1 MCTVLVSLGSLAI
14 PSAPSS
20 PSFFPSLLRSAP
32 FLFSLP
38 FAFHLSYTHIHMDSS
53 LSSIRGSSEDHHCA
67 PYKTADSG
75 INNSV
80 AANAATPDLTPSPP
94 QHDLPPT
101 VEKKAVDSNKS
112 HPAPLPIK
120 EESTPAQ
127 PRATQDSD
135 DPDSSSNSILDTA
148 VRFLASRDDR
158 ERTIAAAVIGLVVVR
173 YSLLTFLNWTTI
185 LVAVLSMGL
194 GGFVAAF
201 YLLAAP
207 ETTRLKR
214 ASAIANFGKHHDQR
228 FEIVDGVPS
237 WPTVSQKDDPVPES
251 TSLAVG
257 KSVDL
262 QRVNISPEI
271 DPVVEEMIS
280 YTLRDF
286 VNVPVGLVAVGQHNV
301 PLRAS
306 LVAMA
311 MNLSSRLTNMR
322 LPETALLAVF
332 GLQNNFI
339 VHLRAYR
346 ELRAS
351 RMPIEQYVST
361 HANPDS
367 VLGRC
372 YHKEERLKQFRSTAK
387 AVCQALVSKNDQQS
401 VALFAVMQEI
411 MATHVLESTLEHVCD
426 PDYINLSIID
436 YFESSANDSKATP
449 DGAGNDHKGSASGGK
464 AKGVATKTEEPAIS
478 ALADSI
484 LMNAAH
490 LMDKTSSLQK
500 QGSASD
506 LNTPV
511 SASTPRQDFTPSQ
524 PTSPSSAFDEVN
536 AFDRLAATEATK
548 IQPAVTLKQVLI
560 HKSDHIDL
568 YQEFM
573 AYLQVW
579 DAMDL
584 VQFWLMIDIFHRQIE
599 QGTLSDLDDL
609 RREAASI
616 FESYCGP
623 DQDQNVAGIR
633 DAHGGALL
641 KNIKKKIQRDPA
653 HCFVESQEWALHIL
667 ESQYWM
673 PFEIKKENEML
684 TKKRS
689 ESSLTH
695 ESAASAPNTNTTTAV
710 LTNGSSPLEGALPDI
725 QLHSTENH
733 SPPLLS
739 LAIPPKIPH
748 TSTEGAAK
756 SPTSPVSV
764 SRPVVQAIHISDM
777 VNRRPKTL
785 MSNADLSYMIEVQ
798 TENGQGWMI
807 TRTFQQLEQLQA
819 SLVQQFP
826 VVQRAV
832 FPRWRLQPSDKVCNG
847 LQNFMR
853 SMLAIPEVSESSKL
867 AWFLSKE
874 YDQTP
879 QESSAASATGLS
891 SGLAS
896 TFSLAST
903 EQNMTALGQSAAQ
916 GAKTALRQA
925 SEASLTAGRF
935 FKSLGAAV
943 GGSAS
948 SPQLLPEDRTSS
960 RGSFESIRSV
970 RSVSS
975 TLTLSEQNQQHQ
987 QQPFNPIHGN
997 GVGISSSSSSLSQ
1010 ASRPLDSAS
1019 DRHVRMSSSSDY
1031 PRVHHKATEN
1041 QSPSPTPI
1049 ATTQRQDSDLNAS
1062 TPAQTI
1068 GSNHCV
1074 IGLGLH
1080 PQSVPMTHGQSGQS
1094 LQLQTR
1100 PSSPASTTAPA
1111 LPPTAPTITTTSD
1124 STAVTTGS
1132 STVIPSQQQQQ
1143 QQQPLLPK
1151 KTPKISLLS
1160 NDELDLLIETS
1171 FTVLEDM
1178 MDFSKGQSIRRMT
1191 FGMLRELVRKS
1202 YRVAINES
1210 FSAWVEQ
1217 NSSHEKAVEMV
1228 KWMKDDFFWPNGE
1241 WPTVPAPSP
1250 SPAPPASSTVPSGS
1264 VSGSAVAKRSSASSL
1279 ASSQSTVVADEKK
1292 DLLHIGDDVYEVGS
1306 DGIAVKVS
1314 HPTTA
1319 TTVTPTPSTLP
1330 AATTTTETVVDT
1342 PITRTLAEK
1351 EATREKA
1358 RGLVK
1363 MMLPGSLV
1371 TVLGREAVLRGLVDV
1386 FEMFQIKELNQGLA
1400 LSVLEMTV
1408 RLILTR

>member
-1 MCTVLVSLGSLAI
+1 MTTDPGIS
-14 PSAPSS
+14 SA
-20 PSFFPSLLRSAP
+20 
-32 FLFSLP
+32 
-38 FAFHLSYTHIHMDSS
+38 
-53 LSSIRGSSEDHHCA
+53 
-67 PYKTADSG
+67 
-75 INNSV
+75 
-80 AANAATPDLTPSPP
+80 AAAATPEPAPSPP
-94 QHDLPPT
+94 QHDRPPAA
-101 VEKKAVDSNKS
+101 KKAIDPDEA
-112 HPAPLPIK
+112 HQTQPLPTEK
-120 EESTPAQ
+120 ELTPAQ
-127 PRATQDSD
+127 STSASKDSEDSD
-135 DPDSSSNSILDTA
+135 SSPDSILDTA

-158 ERTIAAAVIGLVVVR
+158 ERAIAASVIGLVVVR

-194 GGFVAAF
+194 GGFVVAF
-201 YLLAAP
+201 YLLAVP

-214 ASAIANFGKHHDQR
+214 ASAVASFGKHHDQR

-237 WPTVSQKDDPVPES
+237 WPTVLQKDEPAPES
-251 TSLAVG
+251 ASLTVAKDVNP
-257 KSVDL
+257 
-262 QRVNISPEI
+262 QRVNISQDI

-286 VNVPVGLVAVGQHNV
+286 VNVPVGLVSVGQHNV

-351 RMPIEQYVST
+351 RMPIEQYVLT

-436 YFESSANDSKATP
+436 YFESSTNDSKATP
-449 DGAGNDHKGSASGGK
+449 EGADNDQKGASSGGK
-464 AKGVATKTEEPAIS
+464 AKGASAQTEEPAIS

-490 LMDKTSSLQK
+490 LMDKTSSMQK
-500 QGSASD
+500 QGSSSD
-506 LNTPV
+506 LSTPV
-511 SASTPRQDFTPSQ
+511 STPTPQQEYPSPQ
-524 PTSPSSAFDEVN
+524 PVSPSSAFNEVN

-548 IQPAVTLKQVLI
+548 PPPAVTLKQVLI
-560 HKSDHIDL
+560 HKSEHIDL

-633 DAHGGALL
+633 DANGGALL
-641 KNIKKKIQRDPA
+641 KNIKKQIQRDPA
-653 HCFVESQEWALHIL
+653 HCFVEAQEWALHIL

-673 PFEIKKENEML
+673 PFEIKKENESLSKKKSGGIL
-684 TKKRS
+684 TQ
-689 ESSLTH
+689 
-695 ESAASAPNTNTTTAV
+695 ESAMSASSNKTTTTV
-710 LTNGSSPLEGALPDI
+710 HTNGSSSQDGTLPDI
-725 QLHSTENH
+725 QLHLMENH
-733 SPPLLS
+733 PSSPLS
-739 LAIPPKIPH
+739 LTIPPKSPD
-748 TSTEGAAK
+748 TSAQTAAK
-756 SPTSPVSV
+756 SPTSPVSL

-807 TRTFQQLEQLQA
+807 TRTFQQLEQLQMA
-819 SLVQQFP
+819 LVQQFP
-826 VVQRAV
+826 VVQRTV

-847 LQNFMR
+847 LQNFLR
-853 SMLAIPEVSESSKL
+853 SILAIPEVSESSKL

-874 YDQTP
+874 YDQSP
-879 QESSAASATGLS
+879 QDSSTSLATGLS

-896 TFSLAST
+896 TLAST

-948 SPQLLPEDRTSS
+948 SPQLLPEDRASS
-960 RGSFESIRSV
+960 RGSFESVRSV

-975 TLTLSEQNQQHQ
+975 TLTLSDQ
-987 QQPFNPIHGN
+987 QQQQQQQQGSSIQAN
-997 GVGISSSSSSLSQ
+997 GVGNSSSSSSLSQ
-1010 ASRPLDSAS
+1010 ASRSFDGSS

-1031 PRVHHKATEN
+1031 PRVNHKATESLGSIPSLTAAVER
-1041 QSPSPTPI
+1041 QSS
-1049 ATTQRQDSDLNAS
+1049 DSNAS
-1062 TPAQTI
+1062 TLAQPV
-1068 GSNHCV
+1068 GSNFGPN
-1074 IGLGLH
+1074 GLGLH
-1080 PQSVPMTHGQSGQS
+1080 SQSVPMMHGQSRQS
-1094 LQLQTR
+1094 LQLQTQ
-1100 PSSPASTTAPA
+1100 PSSVASTTAP
-1111 LPPTAPTITTTSD
+1111 TSP
-1124 STAVTTGS
+1124 STASATVTS
-1132 STVIPSQQQQQ
+1132 NSTTAFPPQQT
-1143 QQQPLLPK
+1143 PK
-1151 KTPKISLLS
+1151 KTSKIALLS

-1241 WPTVPAPSP
+1241 WPTVPAPAP
-1250 SPAPPASSTVPSGS
+1250 SSAPAPASTVESGSGPGSGSGSGSGS
-1264 VSGSAVAKRSSASSL
+1264 VVKRSSASSP
-1279 ASSQSTVVADEKK
+1279 ASSHSTVVTDEKK
-1292 DLLHIGDDVYEVGS
+1292 DILHIGDELYEVGS
-1306 DGIAVKVS
+1306 DGIAVKVT
-1314 HPTTA
+1314 HPTT
-1319 TTVTPTPSTLP
+1319 TPTTASTPTASAPSTLS
-1330 AATTTTETVVDT
+1330 TTTLTETPVDT
-1342 PITRTLAEK
+1342 PVTRTLAEK

>member
-1 MCTVLVSLGSLAI
+1 MDLA
-14 PSAPSS
+14 
-20 PSFFPSLLRSAP
+20 
-32 FLFSLP
+32 
-38 FAFHLSYTHIHMDSS
+38 H
-53 LSSIRGSSEDHHCA
+53 SSIRGTSEDRDSA
-67 PYKTADSG
+67 PRKTTDPG
-75 INNSV
+75 INS
-80 AANAATPDLTPSPP
+80 AAAAPKLDPTPSPP
-94 QHDLPPT
+94 QHDPPS
-101 VEKKAVDSNKS
+101 VEKKAIDPEETL
-112 HPAPLPIK
+112 HTPALPTK
-120 EESTPAQ
+120 EEVTPVQ
-127 PRATQDSD
+127 PTSASQTL
-135 DPDSSSNSILDTA
+135 DSSTDSTLDTA
-148 VRFLASRDDR
+148 LRFLASRDDK
-158 ERTIAAAVIGLVVVR
+158 ERAIAAAVIGLVVVR

-194 GGFVAAF
+194 GGFVVAF
-201 YLLAAP
+201 YLLAVP

-214 ASAIANFGKHHDQR
+214 ASAIASFGKHHDQQ

-237 WPTVSQKDDPVPES
+237 WSTVSQKDEAVPES
-251 TSLAVG
+251 ASLAVA

-262 QRVNISPEI
+262 QRVSISPDI

-280 YTLRDF
+280 FTLRDF
-286 VNVPVGLVAVGQHNV
+286 VNVPVGLVSVGQHNI

-387 AVCQALVSKNDQQS
+387 AVCQALLSKNDQQS

-436 YFESSANDSKATP
+436 YFESSTNESKATS
-449 DGAGNDHKGSASGGK
+449 DGAENDLKGSESGSR
-464 AKGVATKTEEPAIS
+464 AKGTTAQTEEPAIS

-500 QGSASD
+500 QDSSSS
-506 LNTPV
+506 LNTAISTP
-511 SASTPRQDFTPSQ
+511 TPRQEFPSSQ
-524 PTSPSSAFDEVN
+524 PMSPSSAFDEVN
-536 AFDRLAATEATK
+536 AFDRLGATEAAK
-548 IQPAVTLKQVLI
+548 ISPVVTLKQVLI
-560 HKSDHIDL
+560 HKSEHIDL

-584 VQFWLMIDIFHRQIE
+584 VQFWLMINIFHRQIE

-633 DAHGGALL
+633 DANGGALL
-641 KNIKKKIQRDPA
+641 KNIKQKIQRDPA
-653 HCFVESQEWALHIL
+653 HCFVEAQQWALHVL

-673 PFEIKKENEML
+673 PFEIKKENEKL
-684 TKKRS
+684 SKKKS
-689 ESSLTH
+689 DSSLTQ
-695 ESAASAPNTNTTTAV
+695 ESAASAPSTKSTTIV
-710 LTNGSSPLEGALPDI
+710 LTNGSSLHEGALPDI
-725 QLHSTENH
+725 QLNSVESHSR
-733 SPPLLS
+733 PLS
-739 LAIPPKIPH
+739 LTIPPKNPD
-748 TSTEGAAK
+748 TPTKSTAK

-764 SRPVVQAIHISDM
+764 SRPIVQAIHMSDM

-798 TENGQGWMI
+798 TESGQGWMI
-807 TRTFQQLEQLQA
+807 TRSFQQLEQLQA
-819 SLVQQFP
+819 ALVQQFP
-826 VVQRAV
+826 IVQRTV

-853 SMLAIPEVSESSKL
+853 SMLAIPEVNESSKL

-896 TFSLAST
+896 TFSLANT

-948 SPQLLPEDRTSS
+948 SPQLLPEDRASS
-960 RGSFESIRSV
+960 RGSFESVRSV

-975 TLTLSEQNQQHQ
+975 TLTLSEQNNIQA
-987 QQPFNPIHGN
+987 N
-997 GVGISSSSSSLSQ
+997 GASSSSLSQ
-1010 ASRPLDSAS
+1010 SPRPLDGAS

-1031 PRVHHKATEN
+1031 PRVNHKATEG
-1041 QSPSPTPI
+1041 QGPSLIST
-1049 ATTQRQDSDLNAS
+1049 
-1062 TPAQTI
+1062 TPAQRQSSDVNVPTLAQSVAPSTSNQ
-1068 GSNHCV
+1068 GS

-1080 PQSVPMTHGQSGQS
+1080 PQSVPLTHGQSRQS
-1094 LQLQTR
+1094 LQLQTQ
-1100 PSSPASTTAPA
+1100 PSSPTSTSASA
-1111 LPPTAPTITTTSD
+1111 LPPTVPATATSNSAP
-1124 STAVTTGS
+1124 VTTGV
-1132 STVIPSQQQQQ
+1132 STTTAQ
-1143 QQQPLLPK
+1143 PK
-1151 KTPKISLLS
+1151 KSPKIALLS

-1210 FSAWVEQ
+1210 FSAWVEH

-1241 WPTVPAPSP
+1241 WPTAPAPA
-1250 SPAPPASSTVPSGS
+1250 PAPAPTSTSTVESGS
-1264 VSGSAVAKRSSASSL
+1264 VAKRSSASSL
-1279 ASSQSTVVADEKK
+1279 ASSQSTIIADEKK
-1292 DLLHIGDDVYEVGS
+1292 DIFHIGDELYEVGS

-1314 HPTTA
+1314 HPTAA
-1319 TTVTPTPSTLP
+1319 TTTTTTTTTTPTPSTLS
-1330 AATTTTETVVDT
+1330 AATTTATATAASTEAAADT
-1342 PITRTLAEK
+1342 PVARTLADK

-1400 LSVLEMTV
+1400 LSVLEMAV
-1408 RLILTR
+1408 RLVLTR

>member
-1 MCTVLVSLGSLAI
+1 MNSTQ
-14 PSAPSS
+14 SS
-20 PSFFPSLLRSAP
+20 
-32 FLFSLP
+32 
-38 FAFHLSYTHIHMDSS
+38 M
-53 LSSIRGSSEDHHCA
+53 RGSSEDHSCA
-67 PYKTADSG
+67 PYTTTDPGVS
-75 INNSV
+75 S
-80 AANAATPDLTPSPP
+80 AAAAEAATPNPAPSPP
-94 QHDLPPT
+94 QHDRPPAGDKVTISNGSLPTAPPPT
-101 VEKKAVDSNKS
+101 
-112 HPAPLPIK
+112 K
-120 EESTPAQ
+120 EESTPPPQ
-127 PRATQDSD
+127 PSAAQDSG
-135 DPDSSSNSILDTA
+135 DPDSPSESILDTA

-158 ERTIAAAVIGLVVVR
+158 ERAMAAAVIGLVVVR
-173 YSLLTFLNWTTI
+173 YSLLTFFRWTTI

-194 GGFVAAF
+194 GGFVVAF
-201 YLLAAP
+201 YLLAVP

-214 ASAIANFGKHHDQR
+214 ASVLANFGKHHDQR
-228 FEIVDGVPS
+228 YEIVDGVPS
-237 WPTVSQKDDPVPES
+237 WPTVPQKDESVPES
-251 TSLAVG
+251 TSLAVA
-257 KSVDL
+257 KSADL
-262 QRVNISPEI
+262 QRVNISPDI
-271 DPVVEEMIS
+271 DPVVEEMIT

-286 VNVPVGLVAVGQHNV
+286 VNFPVGLVSVGQHNI

-311 MNLSSRLTNMR
+311 MNLSTRLTNMR

-351 RMPIEQYVST
+351 RMPIEQYVAT

-401 VALFAVMQEI
+401 VSLFAVMQEI

-436 YFESSANDSKATP
+436 YFESSANDSKTNP
-449 DGAGNDHKGSASGGK
+449 DGAESDQKGAAAGGK
-464 AKGVATKTEEPAIS
+464 AKGTAAQTEEPAIS

-484 LMNAAH
+484 LMSAAH

-511 SASTPRQDFTPSQ
+511 STPTPRQEFTRSQ
-524 PTSPSSAFDEVN
+524 PMSPSSAFDEVN
-536 AFDRLAATEATK
+536 AFDLLAATEAAK
-548 IQPAVTLKQVLI
+548 IPSVVTLKQVLI
-560 HKSDHIDL
+560 HKSEHIDL

-633 DAHGGALL
+633 DANGGALL
-641 KNIKKKIQRDPA
+641 KNIKKMIQRDPA
-653 HCFVESQEWALHIL
+653 HCFVEAQEWALHIL

-673 PFEIKKENEML
+673 PFEIKKENERL
-684 TKKRS
+684 SKRRS
-689 ESSLTH
+689 DSSLTQ
-695 ESAASAPNTNTTTAV
+695 ESGTSAPSNKMASTVPTTGSPAPQENAV
-710 LTNGSSPLEGALPDI
+710 PDI
-725 QLHSTENH
+725 QLHSTESH
-733 SPPLLS
+733 SPTPLS
-739 LAIPPKIPH
+739 LTIPPTNPD
-748 TSTEGAAK
+748 TATESVAK

-764 SRPVVQAIHISDM
+764 SRPIVQALHVSDM

-807 TRTFQQLEQLQA
+807 FRTFQQLEQLQA
-819 SLVQQFP
+819 TLVQHFP
-826 VVQRAV
+826 IVQRTV
-832 FPRWRLQPSDKVCNG
+832 FPRWRLQPSDKVCTG
-847 LQNFMR
+847 LQNFMK
-853 SMLAIPEVSESSKL
+853 SMLAIPEVSASSQL

-874 YDQTP
+874 FDQTP
-879 QESSAASATGLS
+879 QDVAAAPTTGLT

-896 TFSLAST
+896 TFSLANT
-903 EQNMTALGQSAAQ
+903 EQNMAALGQSAAQ

-948 SPQLLPEDRTSS
+948 SPQLLPEDRASS
-960 RGSFESIRSV
+960 RGSFESVRSV

-975 TLTLSEQNQQHQ
+975 TLTLSEQSQQHPHPHPHQ
-987 QQPFNPIHGN
+987 QQHGTVQGN
-997 GVGISSSSSSLSQ
+997 GFVGARSLDG
-1010 ASRPLDSAS
+1010 PS

-1031 PRVHHKATEN
+1031 PRIHPKAAEYQGT
-1041 QSPSPTPI
+1041 SSMPI
-1049 ATTQRQDSDLNAS
+1049 APAQRQDNELNAS
-1062 TPAQTI
+1062 VAAQTV
-1068 GSNHCV
+1068 GSAQGLV
-1074 IGLGLH
+1074 GLGL
-1080 PQSVPMTHGQSGQS
+1080 QSQSAPMTHGQSRQS
-1094 LQLQTR
+1094 LHLQPL
-1100 PSSPASTTAPA
+1100 PSSPASSTTPA
-1111 LPPTAPTITTTSD
+1111 LPPAVPATTTATTTTTTTPPSAASD
-1124 STAVTTGS
+1124 NTAGTSGA
-1132 STVIPSQQQQQ
+1132 
-1143 QQQPLLPK
+1143 PK
-1151 KTPKISLLS
+1151 KPSKIALLS

-1210 FSAWVEQ
+1210 FSAWVEH
-1217 NSSHEKAVEMV
+1217 NSSHDKAVEMV

-1241 WPTVPAPSP
+1241 WPTVPAPA
-1250 SPAPPASSTVPSGS
+1250 PAPPSSDPPAYTIQSRSGS
-1264 VSGSAVAKRSSASSL
+1264 GSGSGSVAKRSSSSSL

-1292 DLLHIGDDVYEVGS
+1292 DLLHVGDEVYEVGS

-1314 HPTTA
+1314 HPTTTTPTTPTTA
-1319 TTVTPTPSTLP
+1319 TTHPTPARSTLP
-1330 AATTTTETVVDT
+1330 ASTEAAVNNT
-1342 PITRTLAEK
+1342 PGTRTVAEK

>member
-1 MCTVLVSLGSLAI
+1 MKSTQ
-14 PSAPSS
+14 
-20 PSFFPSLLRSAP
+20 
-32 FLFSLP
+32 
-38 FAFHLSYTHIHMDSS
+38 
-53 LSSIRGSSEDHHCA
+53 SSIRGTSEDYACA
-67 PYKTADSG
+67 PYMTTDPGAS
-75 INNSV
+75 S
-80 AANAATPDLTPSPP
+80 AAAAEPATPDPGPSPS
-94 QHDLPPT
+94 QRDRSSVDEKVINSNGSLPTP
-101 VEKKAVDSNKS
+101 
-112 HPAPLPIK
+112 PLPTK
-120 EESTPAQ
+120 EESTPPQ
-127 PRATQDSD
+127 PSAAQDSS
-135 DPDSSSNSILDTA
+135 DPNSPSESILDTA

-158 ERTIAAAVIGLVVVR
+158 ERAIAAAVIGLVVAR
-173 YSLLTFLNWTTI
+173 YSLLTLFSWTTI

-194 GGFVAAF
+194 GGFVVAF
-201 YLLAAP
+201 YLLSVP

-214 ASAIANFGKHHDQR
+214 ASALANFGKHHDQR

-237 WPTVSQKDDPVPES
+237 WPTVSQKDASVPES
-251 TSLAVG
+251 VSLAVA
-257 KSVDL
+257 KNADF
-262 QRVNISPEI
+262 QRVNISPDI
-271 DPVVEEMIS
+271 DPAVEEMIT

-286 VNVPVGLVAVGQHNV
+286 VNVPVGLVSVGQHNI

-311 MNLSSRLTNMR
+311 MNLSTRLTNMR

-351 RMPIEQYVST
+351 RMPIEQYVAT

-401 VALFAVMQEI
+401 VSLFAVMQEI

-436 YFESSANDSKATP
+436 YFESSASDSKANP
-449 DGAGNDHKGSASGGK
+449 DGAESDQKGSSAGGK
-464 AKGVATKTEEPAIS
+464 AKGTAAQTEEPAIS

-490 LMDKTSSLQK
+490 LMDKTSSLQN

-511 SASTPRQDFTPSQ
+511 STPTPRQEFTSSQ
-524 PTSPSSAFDEVN
+524 PMSPSSAFDEVN
-536 AFDRLAATEATK
+536 AFDRLAATEAAK
-548 IQPAVTLKQVLI
+548 IPPVVTLKQVLI
-560 HKSDHIDL
+560 HKSEHIDL
-568 YQEFM
+568 YQDFM

-623 DQDQNVAGIR
+623 DQDQSVAGIR
-633 DAHGGALL
+633 DANGGALL
-641 KNIKKKIQRDPA
+641 KNIKKNIQRDPA
-653 HCFVESQEWALHIL
+653 HCFVEAQEWALHIL

-673 PFEIKKENEML
+673 PFEIKKENERL

-689 ESSLTH
+689 ESSLTL
-695 ESAASAPNTNTTTAV
+695 ESATSAPSNKTASTV
-710 LTNGSSPLEGALPDI
+710 LSTGSRSSQENALPDI
-725 QLHSTENH
+725 QLHSTESH
-733 SPPLLS
+733 SPTPLS
-739 LAIPPKIPH
+739 LTIPPKSPA
-748 TSTEGAAK
+748 TSATESAAK
-756 SPTSPVSV
+756 SPTSPMSV

-819 SLVQQFP
+819 TLVQQFP
-826 VVQRAV
+826 VVQRTV
-832 FPRWRLQPSDKVCNG
+832 FPRWRLQPSDKVCTG

-853 SMLAIPEVSESSKL
+853 SMLAIPEVSASSKL
-867 AWFLSKE
+867 ARFLSKE
-874 YDQTP
+874 FDQTP
-879 QESSAASATGLS
+879 QDASAGPTTTAGLT

-896 TFSLAST
+896 T
-903 EQNMTALGQSAAQ
+903 
-916 GAKTALRQA
+916 
-925 SEASLTAGRF
+925 
-935 FKSLGAAV
+935 
-943 GGSAS
+943 AS
-948 SPQLLPEDRTSS
+948 SPQLLPEDRASS
-960 RGSFESIRSV
+960 RGSFESVRSV

-975 TLTLSEQNQQHQ
+975 ILTLSEQSQQHQ
-987 QQPFNPIHGN
+987 QHQQHNTVHGN
-997 GVGISSSSSSLSQ
+997 GVVG
-1010 ASRPLDSAS
+1010 SRPLDNIS

-1031 PRVHHKATEN
+1031 PRVNHKVTEHN
-1041 QSPSPTPI
+1041 QDTSSMPI
-1049 ATTQRQDSDLNAS
+1049 APAQRQDNELNAS
-1062 TPAQTI
+1062 VAAQTA
-1068 GSNHCV
+1068 GSTQGSV
-1074 IGLGLH
+1074 GLGL
-1080 PQSVPMTHGQSGQS
+1080 QSQGTPMTHGQSRQS
-1094 LQLQTR
+1094 LHLQ
-1100 PSSPASTTAPA
+1100 PLLFSPASTTAPA
-1111 LPPTAPTITTTSD
+1111 LSPTATTATASD
-1124 STAVTTGS
+1124 STAGTSGAPTATS
-1132 STVIPSQQQQQ
+1132 SQQP
-1143 QQQPLLPK
+1143 QQPK
-1151 KTPKISLLS
+1151 KASKIALLS

-1241 WPTVPAPSP
+1241 WPTVPAP
-1250 SPAPPASSTVPSGS
+1250 APPASTVQSASGS
-1264 VSGSAVAKRSSASSL
+1264 GSGSVAKRSSASSL

-1292 DLLHIGDDVYEVGS
+1292 DLLHIGDEVYEVGS

-1314 HPTTA
+1314 NPAITPTTA
-1319 TTVTPTPSTLP
+1319 TNNPTPAPSTLP
-1330 AATTTTETVVDT
+1330 AATTTLTVTPTTTTETAGDT
-1342 PITRTLAEK
+1342 PGTRTAAEK

>member
-1 MCTVLVSLGSLAI
+1 
-14 PSAPSS
+14 
-20 PSFFPSLLRSAP
+20 
-32 FLFSLP
+32 
-38 FAFHLSYTHIHMDSS
+38 MDSS
-53 LSSIRGSSEDHHCA
+53 LSSIRGSSEHHCA
-67 PYKTADSG
+67 PYKTTDSG

-80 AANAATPDLTPSPP
+80 AANAATPDFAPSPP
-94 QHDLPPT
+94 QHDLPPA

-112 HPAPLPIK
+112 HPTPPLPIK

-127 PRATQDSD
+127 PRATQDSE
-135 DPDSSSNSILDTA
+135 DPDSSSDSILDTA

-194 GGFVAAF
+194 GGFVVAF

-228 FEIVDGVPS
+228 FEIVDGVPL
-237 WPTVSQKDDPVPES
+237 WPTDDQVPENA
-251 TSLAVG
+251 SLAVG

-286 VNVPVGLVAVGQHNV
+286 VNVPVGLVAVGQHNI

-449 DGAGNDHKGSASGGK
+449 DGAGNDHKVSTSGGK

-500 QGSASD
+500 QGSTSD

-511 SASTPRQDFTPSQ
+511 SASTPRQDCTPSQ
-524 PTSPSSAFDEVN
+524 PMSPSSAFDEVN

-548 IQPAVTLKQVLI
+548 IPPAVTLRQVLI

-653 HCFVESQEWALHIL
+653 HCFVEAQEWALHIL

-695 ESAASAPNTNTTTAV
+695 ESATSAPNTNTTTTV
-710 LTNGSSPLEGALPDI
+710 LTNGSSPQEGALPDI

-739 LAIPPKIPH
+739 LTIPPKIPH

-826 VVQRAV
+826 VVQRTV

-896 TFSLAST
+896 TFSLANT

-1041 QSPSPTPI
+1041 QGPSPMPI

-1062 TPAQTI
+1062 TPAQSI
-1068 GSNHCV
+1068 GSNQSAV
-1074 IGLGLH
+1074 GLGLYS
-1080 PQSVPMTHGQSGQS
+1080 QSVPMTHGQSRQS
-1094 LQLQTR
+1094 LQLQTG

-1111 LPPTAPTITTTSD
+1111 LPLTAPTTITASD
-1124 STAVTTGS
+1124 STPVTTGA
-1132 STVIPSQQQQQ
+1132 STVIPSNQQQQQ
-1143 QQQPLLPK
+1143 QQQPLQPK

-1264 VSGSAVAKRSSASSL
+1264 ASGSGSGSGSAIAKRSSASSM

-1314 HPTTA
+1314 HPTT
-1319 TTVTPTPSTLP
+1319 TTTITPTPSTLP
-1330 AATTTTETVVDT
+1330 AATTTTTETAVDS

-1351 EATREKA
+1351 KATREKA

-1371 TVLGREAVLRGLVDV
+1371 T
-1386 FEMFQIKELNQGLA
+1386 MFQIKELNQGLA